1 MKSLVASLA
10 LTVCIGFAGV
20 AHAQAPDAPAV
31 ISGAGG
37 SIQSPLFKAWIADY
51 QTATGQV
58 LTYQGQNSA
67 FGISQIDAKAADF
80 GVTAMPLSG
89 EQLQAKGLFQFPFL
103 VSGTV
108 LVTNVPG
115 LDSGKLRLD
124 SGLVAAIFLGEISK
138 WDDPRIKAVNPGLDL
153 PDWPI
158 TVAHRTDPASMT
170 LLLTSYLSAV
180 SPAWKAGPGVGE
192 TVAWPI
198 GLGGKGN
205 AGISEIMGGTM
216 GTIGYVEYA
225 YAREH
230 KLDLVALKNHDGVFV
245 APAPAT
251 FAAVAAG
258 EDWSASAGFGVPT
271 LDRPGADSWP
281 LVLVS
286 YALVRN
292 DAPADRRKRVIDF
305 FDWGFAHG
313 DAEIATLGYAPAP
326 EVVKAMARK
335 RW

>member
-10 LTVCIGFAGV
+10 LTVCLGLGGV
-20 AHAQAPDAPAV
+20 VHAQTAATPPV

-37 SIQSPLFKAWIADY
+37 SIQSPLFKAWIANY
-51 QTATGQV
+51 QTASGRT

-80 GVTAMPLSG
+80 GVTATPLSD
-89 EQLQAKGLFQFPFL
+89 EQLRAKGLVQFPFL

-115 LDSGKLRLD
+115 LDGGKLRLD
-124 SGLVAAIFLGEISK
+124 SGLVAAIFLGEITK
-138 WDDPRIKAVNPGLDL
+138 WDDARIKAVNPDLDL

-192 TVAWPI
+192 TVNWPI

-230 KLDLVALKNHDGVFV
+230 KLDLVALKNHDGVFLT
-245 APAPAT
+245 PAPEA

-258 EDWSASAGFGVPT
+258 EDWSAAAGFGVPT
-271 LDRPGADSWP
+271 LDRPGAGSWP

-286 YALVRN
+286 YALVRD
-292 DAPADRRKRVIDF
+292 DAPADRRKRVTDF
-305 FDWGFAHG
+305 FDWGFEHG

-326 EVVKAMARK
+326 EAVKALARK

>member
-1 MKSLVASLA
+1 MKSFMASVA
-10 LTVCIGFAGV
+10 LTLCLGIASV
-20 AHAQAPDAPAV
+20 AQAQTADAPVA

-37 SIQSPLFKAWIADY
+37 SIQAPLFKAWIADY
-51 QTATGQV
+51 QAATGQV

-67 FGISQIDAKAADF
+67 YGVSQIDAKAADF
-80 GVTAMPLSG
+80 GVTAMPLSDD
-89 EQLQAKGLFQFPFL
+89 QLHAKGLVQFPFL

-124 SGLVAAIFLGEISK
+124 GPLLAAIFLGEITK
-138 WDDPRIKAVNPGLDL
+138 WNDARIKAVNPGVDL

-170 LLLTSYLSAV
+170 LLLSSYLSSV
-180 SPAWKAGPGVGE
+180 SPAWKAGPGAGE
-192 TVAWPI
+192 TVNWPI

-230 KLDLVALKNHDGVFV
+230 KLDLVALKNHDGVFLT
-245 APAPAT
+245 PAPEA
-251 FAAVAAG
+251 FAAVAA
-258 EDWSASAGFGVPT
+258 DANWSASAGFSVPT
-271 LDRPGADSWP
+271 LNQPGAGSWP

-286 YALVRN
+286 YALVR
-292 DAPADRRKRVIDF
+292 DDSPADRRKRVTDF
-305 FDWGFAHG
+305 FDWGFQHG
-313 DAEIATLGYAPAP
+313 DARIAALGYAPAP
-326 EVVKAMARK
+326 QAVKALARK